1 VEFTFEQQTPAA
13 PTSRQSSSASSPA
26 RAGGEFDL
34 EP

>member
-1 VEFTFEQQTPAA
+1 VEFTFEQQA
-13 PTSRQSSSASSPA
+13 PTAKSRESSAASSPA